1 MPANRREEYAPILP
15 RRRGMT
21 SVMSRNRNL
30 PPRRSA
36 ALIAAF
42 LSLGAAPAAA
52 ETWIEGDIAVLQA
65 LDKITARISTI
76 EAPVGEVSSFDQL
89 LILPRACRKRPP
101 EDTPE
106 SAAFLE
112 VDELR
117 PDEGDARVFTGWMF
131 ASSPALSAM
140 EHPVYDVWVL
150 DCKNNASNAP
160 DTSSGEASDKKTP

>member
-1 MPANRREEYAPILP
+1 
-15 RRRGMT
+15 MT

-106 SAAFLE
+106 SATFLE

-131 ASSPALSAM
+131 ASSPALSAL
-140 EHPVYDVWVL
+140 EDPVYDLRLV
-150 DCKNNASNAP
+150 DCKKAEKSASSN
-160 DTSSGEASDKKTP
+160 SE